1 MRPLLI
7 FLGLVLSQA
16 LPAQAQPANRIYRCG
31 NSYTHTAPEAGRTDC
46 KVLEG
51 GNLTVVQTARPSP
64 SARAGAS
71 STAGVGAGG
80 TGAGP
85 AGVPA
90 ATAVA
95 RVDPAVQRAR
105 DADARLILETELRRT
120 ESRRE
125 ELLREYNQGAPEKLG
140 SETRNH
146 QKYLDRVAALQAEIE
161 RTGQDLAS
169 LRRELGRLDTV
180 TASK

>member
-7 FLGLVLSQA
+7 LLGLVLSQA
-16 LPAQAQPANRIYRCG
+16 LPAQAQPASRIYRCG

-64 SARAGAS
+64 PARAGAGS
-71 STAGVGAGG
+71 MAGLGTGG

-90 ATAVA
+90 ATTVA
-95 RVDPAVQRAR
+95 RVD
-105 DADARLILETELRRT
+105 
-120 ESRRE
+120 
-125 ELLREYNQGAPEKLG
+125 
-140 SETRNH
+140 
-146 QKYLDRVAALQAEIE
+146 
-161 RTGQDLAS
+161 TG
-169 LRRELGRLDTV
+169 V
-180 TASK
+180 